1 MTSTDTLTHAERRYL
16 STQRLGRLATVD
28 PDGAPQN
35 NPVGFRYNA
44 ETGTIDI
51 SGYHLGAS
59 RKFRNV
65 EGNAQVAFVVDDVAS
80 LDPWRV
86 RGIEI
91 RGLAEAVRGAPD
103 PIPGTGDE
111 IIRIH
116 PRRIFSWGIDPARP
130 RMWRRDLSDLRRD
143 SSSASAR

>member
-1 MTSTDTLTHAERRYL
+1 MVFTEAEHRYL
-16 STQRLGRLATVD
+16 SSQRLGRLATVG

-51 SGYHLGAS
+51 TGYNLGAS

-65 EGNAQVAFVVDDVAS
+65 EANSQVSFVVDDIAS

-86 RGIEI
+86 RGIEV
-91 RGLAEAVRGAPD
+91 RGWAEALRDVPAAASYASA
-103 PIPGTGDE
+103 E
-111 IIRIH
+111 MIRIH
-116 PRRIFSWGIDPARP
+116 PRRIFSWGIDPDRP
-130 RMWRRDLSDLRRD
+130 GMQRRDTGQP
-143 SSSASAR
+143 ARTG

>member
-1 MTSTDTLTHAERRYL
+1 MVFTEAERRYL
-16 STQRLGRLATVD
+16 SSQRLGRLATVG
-28 PDGAPQN
+28 PDGMPQN
-35 NPVGFRYNA
+35 NPVGFHYNA

-51 SGYHLGAS
+51 TGHKLSAS

-65 EGNAQVAFVVDDVAS
+65 EANGQVSFVVDDIAS

-91 RGLAEAVRGAPD
+91 RGWAEALRDVPAASPAG
-103 PIPGTGDE
+103 E

-116 PRRIFSWGIDPARP
+116 PRRIFSWGIDPERP
-130 RMWRRDLSDLRRD
+130 GMQRRDLGQP
-143 SSSASAR
+143 ARTG